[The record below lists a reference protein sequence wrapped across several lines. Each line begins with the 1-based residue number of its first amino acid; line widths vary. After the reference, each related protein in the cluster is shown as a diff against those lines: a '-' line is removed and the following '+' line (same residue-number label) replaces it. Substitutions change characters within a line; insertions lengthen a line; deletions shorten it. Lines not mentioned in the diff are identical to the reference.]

1 MTRFLVNKLFDGER
15 WLKHQVV
22 EIEGQRIK
30 RISPRA
36 SHDDGIDLDGIEVD
50 KLVPGFIDVHVNG
63 GGGALFNHEP
73 SLVSLNTMIQVHA
86 QYGTVA
92 MMPTLISDDFS
103 IMSAAHKVINQ
114 AIESEMPGI
123 LGIHYEGPY
132 LNPVRKG
139 VHDEGKLRSPTEDK
153 VASLL
158 SLPES
163 GKLMVTLAPEQVPAD
178 FVSWLVAQDAIVCIG
193 HSAATYEE
201 AMAAVNNGA
210 RGFTHLFNAM
220 SGLTSREPGVV
231 GAALQT
237 GHDTWCGLIADGHHV
252 HPAVMKVALAAKGSE
267 RVMLVT
273 DAIQSVGYD
282 ASEMALLGKKVIR
295 HQGKVTT
302 EDGTLAGSDLDMA
315 SAVRNA
321 VKLIGLDEASA
332 LQMASLRPA
341 EFLGLDEEFGRIQVG
356 YRASLVALDDDL
368 FVQQTWIDGEIAY
381 QAETVQV

>member
-1 MTRFLVNKLFDGER
+1 MSKLLVRRLFDGEQ
-15 WLKHQVV
+15 WLSQQTV
-22 EIEGQRIK
+22 EIEGQQIVSVRQ
-30 RISPRA
+30 RQE
-36 SHDDGIDLDGIEVD
+36 GELDGIEVD

-73 SLVSLNTMIQVHA
+73 SLASLNTMVQVHA

-103 IMSAAHKVINQ
+103 IMSKAHKVVNL
-114 AIESEMPGI
+114 AIDGGMPGI

-139 VHDEGKLRSPTEDK
+139 VHNEEKLRSPTEDK

-158 SLPES
+158 TLPES

-178 FVSWLVAQDAIVCIG
+178 FVSWLVAQGAIVCIG
-193 HSAATYEE
+193 HSAATYEQ
-201 AMAAVNNGA
+201 AMNAVHSGA

-231 GAALQT
+231 GAALQK
-237 GHDTWCGLIADGHHV
+237 GQDTWCGLIADGHHV
-252 HPAVMKVALAAKGSE
+252 HPAVMKIALAAKGCE
-267 RVMLVT
+267 RVILVT
-273 DAIQSVGYD
+273 DAIQSVGYE

-295 HQGKVTT
+295 HKGKVTT

-321 VKLIGLDEASA
+321 INLIGVDEVSA

-341 EFLGLDEEFGRIQVG
+341 EFLGLDHEFGRIKAG
-356 YRASLVALDDDL
+356 YRASLVALDNDL
-368 FVQQTWIDGEIAY
+368 LVQQTWIDGKCVY
-381 QAETVQV
+381 QAELAEV